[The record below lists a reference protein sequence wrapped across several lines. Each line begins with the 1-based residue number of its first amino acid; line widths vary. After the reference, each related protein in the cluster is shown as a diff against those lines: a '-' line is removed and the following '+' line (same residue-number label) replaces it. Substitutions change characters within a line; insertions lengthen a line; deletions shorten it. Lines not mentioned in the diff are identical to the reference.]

1 MKRTERHKFQ
11 LRLRKIS
18 FTLTCLFSIS
28 QKALAQYAGVVP
40 EGVLAVIGAHRTY
53 QDQTNTWNANG
64 IRTPL
69 KSKARLNF
77 DGQHLLQGEGGAR
90 LQSLAEELRR
100 YEPQQDNPNSLVRRL
115 NLGTLNVGGSGK
127 LNIQY
132 FGFALGLPARQA
144 VYVAAPIVDLQ
155 VRTNFTLTGS
165 NNAAA
170 IKDELG
176 ALAYEELRSGLEQA
190 ALLTERDIKASIE
203 AAEYTGVDSWRY
215 RNFADIVL
223 GYATDL
229 VEADETTTDEPDF
242 SLQGEIFST
251 APTGHVDN
259 PDVLS
264 DVSIGS
270 GTWGFGLGLAPRIA
284 LGPYTLGLEANA
296 TGYLPSRQKMRV
308 PISDETIIPANRRTT
323 VNVKTGLSWEVT
335 ALAEAKFDWFQP
347 QYRFIF
353 KRHERDHLSGQLTGN
368 YEQLMKSSER
378 TQWEH
383 AVWVYFST
391 IEAFKRNEFPIPIRI
406 KVAANQIFKGYN
418 SFDES
423 FIELQLTSFLPT
435 PWMPE

>member
-1 MKRTERHKFQ
+1 MKKHGRRNMPN
-11 LRLRKIS
+11 RLLIMTFAIS
-18 FTLTCLFSIS
+18 SVLSVS
-28 QKALAQYAGVVP
+28 QKALAQNAGVVP

-53 QDQTNTWNANG
+53 REQKNTWNAKG

-69 KSKARLNF
+69 TSRAQLNF

-100 YEPQQDNPNSLVRRL
+100 YEPQPDNPNSLVRRL

-132 FGFALGLPARQA
+132 FGLALGLPARQTL
-144 VYVAAPIVDLQ
+144 YVAAPIVDLQ
-155 VRTNFTLTGS
+155 IRTNFTLTGA
-165 NNAAA
+165 NNANA

-176 ALAYEELRSGLEQA
+176 ALAYDELRSGLAQA

-203 AAEYTGVDSWRY
+203 AAEYTGVDNWRY
-215 RNFADIVL
+215 RNFADIVF
-223 GYATDL
+223 GYATEL
-229 VEADETTTDEPDF
+229 VESDETVTDEPDF
-242 SLQGEIFST
+242 SMHGELFSS

-308 PISDETIIPANRRTT
+308 PISDETIIPASRRTT
-323 VNVKTGLSWEVT
+323 VNVRTGLSWEVT
-335 ALAEAKFDWFQP
+335 AVAEAKFDWFQS
-347 QYRFIF
+347 QYRFIY
-353 KRHERDHLSGQLTGN
+353 KRHERDQLSGQLTGN
-368 YEQLMKSSER
+368 YDQLMKGTEQ
-378 TQWEH
+378 TKWEH
-383 AVWVYFST
+383 AVWIYFST
-391 IEAFKRNEFPIPIRI
+391 IEAFRRNEFPIPLRI
-406 KVAANQIFKGYN
+406 KVAATEIFKGYN
-418 SFDES
+418 SFDDT
-423 FIELQLTSFLPT
+423 FIEFQLTGFLPT